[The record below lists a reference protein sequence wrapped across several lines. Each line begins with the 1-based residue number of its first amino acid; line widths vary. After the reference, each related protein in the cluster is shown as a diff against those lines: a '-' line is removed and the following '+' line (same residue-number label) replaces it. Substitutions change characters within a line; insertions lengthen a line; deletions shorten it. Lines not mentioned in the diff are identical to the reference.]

1 MTIIFIVVSDTNP
14 MSSTNSAPLEGTLL
28 RNTKKHQGNRRD
40 TYLRPVMVFIHG
52 ESYSWGS
59 GNLHDGR
66 ALATYGRLIVI
77 TINYRLGIF
86 GKSKQTS

>member
-1 MTIIFIVVSDTNP
+1 MTIIFILVSDTNP
-14 MSSTNSAPLEGTLL
+14 MSSTNS
-28 RNTKKHQGNRRD
+28 NTKTHQGNRRD

>member
-14 MSSTNSAPLEGTLL
+14 MSSTNS
-28 RNTKKHQGNRRD
+28 NTNPHQGNRRD

-86 GKSKQTS
+86 GKSNYTS